1 MLEARSDDQMTKV
14 SVIQRLAGS
23 SRVIERVVMFTILWW
38 AIAEGYPGSWT
49 FGVGFIA
56 LATITSLML
65 TPRRTW
71 RLRPVGFLR
80 FAGFFIWHSV
90 AGGVDV
96 SLRAIRPSMPISPG
110 FMSVPIRLSD
120 VSARVLLADTVSLLP
135 GTLSAGLSG
144 DLLVIHV
151 LDCRLPIVEDVRR
164 VEDRIS
170 DALGIELAPA
180 VPMGDHAAGGQGS
193 TGGEDSAR

>member
-1 MLEARSDDQMTKV
+1 MLEARADEPMTKV
-14 SVIQRLAGS
+14 SAIQRLAGWS
-23 SRVIERVVMFTILWW
+23 HVIERIVMFTILWW
-38 AIAEGYPGSWT
+38 AIAEGHPGSWG

-56 LATITSLML
+56 IATIASLLL

-71 RLRPVGFLR
+71 RVRPLGFLR

-135 GTLSAGLSG
+135 GTLSSGLSG
-144 DLLVIHV
+144 DHLIVHV

-170 DALGIELAPA
+170 DALGIEL
-180 VPMGDHAAGGQGS
+180 VPIVPTGDAAASGHGAAGG
-193 TGGEDSAR
+193 DHSAR